1 VLRVV
6 GYRDLTAAETAALH
20 AELAPVLADL
30 GFSDGL
36 KPGIIERSCVP
47 GGGVS
52 CFLHQD
58 GLGGPWG
65 ITVRDSLPPARRL
78 ANLAY
83 QVQDWAV
90 EALWLADSDTP
101 WPLCAAHP
109 KAHPL
114 VPAVAGTGEAVWR
127 CPHTKSDVCAIGCLT
142 SSG

>member
-30 GFSDGL
+30 GVSDGL
-36 KPGIIERSCVP
+36 KPGVIERSCVP
-47 GGGVS
+47 GAGAS
-52 CFLHQD
+52 CFLYQE

-65 ITVRDSLPPARRL
+65 ITVRHSLPPDRRL

-83 QVQDWAV
+83 QVQDWAD
-90 EALWLADSDTP
+90 EALWTAGSDIP
-101 WPLCAAHP
+101 WPHCAEHP

-114 VPAVAGTGEAVWR
+114 VPAVSGHGDAVWR
-127 CPHTKSDVCAIGCLT
+127 CPHTKSDVCPIGSLA
-142 SSG
+142 SQL